1 MSVFRLSLLLAT
13 SLFVLPN
20 CSFAQEAEKVDTDAK
35 AQQEAFDKQTPDDT
49 YRQLALFGEAFE
61 RVREKYVEPVTDE
74 KLIEY
79 AIKGMLVNL
88 DPHSDY
94 LTMKDFDDMKV
105 QTKGEFGGL
114 GIEVTM
120 EDGLVKVISPIDDT
134 PAFKAGIKAG
144 DYITHLDKKPIVGMT
159 LADAVEKM
167 RGKVGTT
174 IELTVRREG
183 VAEPLF
189 INIIR
194 DVIKIQPVKFRVED
208 NNIGYIRINQFNRN
222 TYDGLK
228 NAITKIDAELGDK
241 LIGYVLDLRN
251 NPGGLLDQAIAV
263 SDAFLEQGEIVSTR
277 GRTETDIKRDNALP
291 GDLAKGLPVVVLIN
305 GGSASASEIVAG
317 ALQDHRRA
325 VLMGTRSFGKGSVQ
339 TVIPVSGD
347 GALRL
352 TTARYFTPSGRSIQ
366 GKGIDPDIVVD
377 QAKIEKLE
385 EMGIHEEDLKGALS
399 NPTNQPSKSG
409 DAAND
414 NKKPEEKES
423 DKDYQLA
430 RALDLLQGLSLMR
443 ENSK

>member
-1 MSVFRLSLLLAT
+1 M
-13 SLFVLPN
+13 
-20 CSFAQEAEKVDTDAK
+20 AQDSSKPDSSALE
-35 AQQEAFDKQTPDDT
+35 QQKAFDQQTPEDT

-61 RVREKYVEPVTDE
+61 RVREKYVEPITDE

-94 LTMKDFDDMKV
+94 LTVKDFDDMKV

-120 EDGLVKVISPIDDT
+120 EEGLVKVISPIDDT
-134 PAFKAGIKAG
+134 PAFNAGIKAG
-144 DYITHLDKKPIVGMT
+144 DYITHLDKKPIIGMT
-159 LADAVEKM
+159 LAEAVEQM
-167 RGKVGTT
+167 RGKVGTA

-183 VAEPLF
+183 VSEPLF
-189 INIIR
+189 ISITR

-208 NNIGYIRINQFNRN
+208 ESIGYIRINQFNRN

-228 NAITKIDAELGDK
+228 NAIDKVNGETKDK

-291 GDLAKGLPVVVLIN
+291 GDLTNGLPIVVLIN

-399 NPTNQPSKSG
+399 NPTLKAILAPDSDKGENG
-409 DAAND
+409 
-414 NKKPEEKES
+414 KKEEEKAS

-430 RALDLLQGLSLMR
+430 RALDLLHGLSLMR
-443 ENSK
+443 ENAK